1 MGALKRLKLLVVK
14 PLNVAFLLLSLLL
27 VNQYATLHRALKNTP
42 TDNMLLSSGL
52 TPPSAVGKLD
62 SLTRK
67 HDDAKSAV
75 QTTTRVQPVSNNVS
89 FEARFA
95 PYFPSSAPLS
105 DFVRKQMARK
115 KPTWPLKVKTPIL
128 IASLP
133 KSGTSSAW
141 RYFIC
146 SGHLAAHTFGKL
158 NQTTGVLLGDCIEKN
173 IIENT
178 NKPFEGCG
186 HYYVWSD
193 AGSITSL
200 KEQGNPKCFYPSIHA
215 LPALYKAY
223 PEMTI
228 LLLRRNVTKWA
239 ASVTRYADLAQRW
252 QKCPREDMIPLG
264 NDATRNLEQF
274 YENHSNRLRQ
284 FAKDHPSITYVELEL
299 EGPNMGQQMEDA
311 FGGPA
316 SCWRNC
322 QPGMRFKDC
331 KVV

>member
-1 MGALKRLKLLVVK
+1 LLQSGSLPP
-14 PLNVAFLLLSLLL
+14 PLA
-27 VNQYATLHRALKNTP
+27 A
-42 TDNMLLSSGL
+42 
-52 TPPSAVGKLD
+52 GKVD

-67 HDDAKSAV
+67 RHDDVDK
-75 QTTTRVQPVSNNVS
+75 TTAASVTARVVQPVSNNVS
-89 FEARFA
+89 FEERFA
-95 PYFPSSAPLS
+95 PYYPSSAPLS

-115 KPTWPLKVKTPIL
+115 RPTWPLKVKTPIL

-146 SGHLAAHTFGKL
+146 SGHLAAHTYGKL
-158 NQTTGVLLGDCIEKN
+158 NQTTGVRLGDCIENN
-173 IIENT
+173 IIEKT
-178 NKPFEGCG
+178 MQPFQGCG

-193 AGSITSL
+193 AGSISAL
-200 KEQGNPKCFYPSIHA
+200 KDKDPKCFYPSIHA
-215 LPALYKAY
+215 LPALYKAH

-252 QKCPREDMIPLG
+252 NQCPREGMIPRH
-264 NDATRNLEQF
+264 NNKKNATRSNLEQF

-284 FAKDHPSITYVELEL
+284 FANDHPSITYVELEL
-299 EGPNMGQQMEDA
+299 EGANMGQQMEDA

-331 KVV
+331 KVII